1 MHCKLTT
8 IPQEDVM
15 RDIKLLQSIRVQL
28 RDSILVSQ
36 SAVSKAADGE
46 SRIFTPWQF
55 THEDWANTQTVRADG
70 ILEQS
75 VDFDLIEGSLLADGQ
90 ALGQLPEEYTKQDFF
105 QEFFGNRVFSTYPS
119 SAPGMAYMLASPFE
133 HHMIYFGFRSGDPIM
148 RARSSKNLFEF
159 VPQRVF
165 PGDRT

>member
-1 MHCKLTT
+1 
-8 IPQEDVM
+8 M

-36 SAVSKAADGE
+36 SAVSKAVNSTWAEADGE

-55 THEDWANTQTVRADG
+55 THEDWANTQTLRADG

-105 QEFFGNRVFSTYPS
+105 QKFFGNRVFSTYPS

-133 HHMIYFGFRSGDPIM
+133 HHMIYSGFRNGDPIM

-159 VPQRVF
+159 VTQRVF
-165 PGDRT
+165 LGDRT